1 MECGSI
7 GLMFV
12 VVFYLVGG
20 GFFLLHLLSFFVFFV
35 LSDGLVY
42 VFYFGGLDL
51 FYYVFNFVFYFDL
64 ISVVFFRVIML
75 IRFVVFFYINFYM
88 GEMLKFWRF
97 YWMVFFFVVSM
108 VLLVF
113 RPNLFSVIVGWD
125 GLGITSFLL
134 VCFYD
139 DLVSFFSRLVVFFR
153 NRLGDGLL
161 LISFSVFMAVGDVD
175 YYYFGRELGFLFA
188 FFLFLVFFTRRAQYP
203 FMVWLPLAMAA
214 PTPVSSLVHS
224 STLVTAGVYLVI
236 RFYVFLVDF
245 FGFAFV
251 RWFSLVT
258 FFFAGLL
265 GVREIDLRRVIA
277 FSTLRQLGMM
287 FYICSLGLYFYSYM
301 LLLYH
306 ALYKS
311 LLFLVFGYLMKV
323 CFGRQDG
330 RFLGVSFLDYPF
342 LLVILFLSGGS
353 LFGMPFLAGFY
364 VRDLVF
370 SFLVSILGLCLNCHC
385 GCIYSVG

>member
-1 MECGSI
+1 
-7 GLMFV
+7 
-12 VVFYLVGG
+12 
-20 GFFLLHLLSFFVFFV
+20 
-35 LSDGLVY
+35 
-42 VFYFGGLDL
+42 
-51 FYYVFNFVFYFDL
+51 
-64 ISVVFFRVIML
+64 
-75 IRFVVFFYINFYM
+75 
-88 GEMLKFWRF
+88 
-97 YWMVFFFVVSM
+97 M

-251 RWFSLVT
+251 R
-258 FFFAGLL
+258 
-265 GVREIDLRRVIA
+265 
-277 FSTLRQLGMM
+277 
-287 FYICSLGLYFYSYM
+287 
-301 LLLYH
+301 
-306 ALYKS
+306 
-311 LLFLVFGYLMKV
+311 
-323 CFGRQDG
+323 
-330 RFLGVSFLDYPF
+330 
-342 LLVILFLSGGS
+342 
-353 LFGMPFLAGFY
+353 
-364 VRDLVF
+364 
-370 SFLVSILGLCLNCHC
+370 
-385 GCIYSVG
+385 